1 MDKKPE
7 EFHKNTID
15 HRDSKDMGGDCS
27 LPSKEV
33 AEKLQD
39 ALLLSDLYDEPDTPN
54 ASDSEKIK
62 SIDDIKMLA
71 KSCNFPELQP
81 KEGQEKP
88 EKTIAV
94 LYSGNYDNSPGTIG
108 LHSDY
113 QLVDSEKSGALASH
127 LVKHQELA
135 RDLGLSGRDFE
146 LITIGDT
153 KEGKEIEDSLQ
164 QLKDAGVEVSDAAIK
179 EIWKDA
185 SREFAKQANTAA
197 ERNDVAILCFVANA
211 RDSGVFKDA
220 EESQLTSAFVLSD
233 APLTEDGKPANSVD
247 ARFFQLDDKGRVI
260 QH

>member
-1 MDKKPE
+1 
-7 EFHKNTID
+7 
-15 HRDSKDMGGDCS
+15 
-27 LPSKEV
+27 
-33 AEKLQD
+33 
-39 ALLLSDLYDEPDTPN
+39 
-54 ASDSEKIK
+54 
-62 SIDDIKMLA
+62 MLA
-71 KSCNFPELQP
+71 KSCKFPELQP
-81 KEGQEKP
+81 KVGLDGQEKP

-135 RDLGLSGRDFE
+135 RDLGLSARDCK

-153 KEGKEIEDSLQ
+153 EEGKEIEDSLQ
-164 QLKDAGVEVSDAAIK
+164 QLKDAGVEVSDATIK

-211 RDSGVFKDA
+211 RDSGVYKDA

-247 ARFFQLDDKGRVI
+247 ARIFPLDEEGRVI